1 MNINY
6 LNYLDIYS
14 INTGNIIQKIE
25 GANSTVLHCDNSNGE
40 EFGIKI
46 YKGENTRCVRSWRRE
61 IKSLKFLNQ
70 NNFNKT
76 VSLIDYDK
84 STYSILYKWVQSNS
98 EFLSNFGKKCIVN
111 SLVDLHNLYQKNKSF
126 YYAIDSIIFF
136 KDLKKQILTRSEI
149 IFANKFIDKKTKQ
162 KLLDTTTVISNT
174 KFTHEKLKINTYSF
188 SDIGLHNL
196 LIDNNMNPYFIDL
209 EFFGKDSK
217 VKLIADLFSHPLNSF
232 SSSELNNIR
241 HKLCLADV
249 ETQQIIEIMPGIA
262 LKWAF
267 ISAKRLQKES
277 DNNFDVN
284 SSVVAQVLNYCS
296 YSLFL
301 LEINEFEKILTFNEF
316 KYST

>member
-111 SLVDLHNLYQKNKSF
+111 SLVDLHNLYQKK
-126 YYAIDSIIFF
+126 
-136 KDLKKQILTRSEI
+136 
-149 IFANKFIDKKTKQ
+149 
-162 KLLDTTTVISNT
+162 
-174 KFTHEKLKINTYSF
+174 
-188 SDIGLHNL
+188 
-196 LIDNNMNPYFIDL
+196 
-209 EFFGKDSK
+209 
-217 VKLIADLFSHPLNSF
+217 
-232 SSSELNNIR
+232 
-241 HKLCLADV
+241 
-249 ETQQIIEIMPGIA
+249 
-262 LKWAF
+262 
-267 ISAKRLQKES
+267 
-277 DNNFDVN
+277 
-284 SSVVAQVLNYCS
+284 
-296 YSLFL
+296 
-301 LEINEFEKILTFNEF
+301 
-316 KYST
+316 